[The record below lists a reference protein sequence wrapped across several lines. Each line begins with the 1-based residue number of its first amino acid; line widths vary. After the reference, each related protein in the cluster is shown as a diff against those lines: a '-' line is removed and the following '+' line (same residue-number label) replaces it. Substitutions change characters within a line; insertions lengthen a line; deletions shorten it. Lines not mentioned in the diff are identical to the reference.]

1 MVEYV
6 SLQKEIEATIEE
18 LEALNVDYGV
28 RTIEEIKASDDSI
41 DRAINSLKAWHSV
54 IDELR
59 RDVNFDNIDDK
70 VEFLK
75 IIDKHIKGVQQ

>member
-28 RTIEEIKASDDSI
+28 RTIEEIKALDDSI

-59 RDVNFDNIDDK
+59 KDVNFDNIDDK

-75 IIDKHIKGVQQ
+75 IIDKHIKGV

>member
-28 RTIEEIKASDDSI
+28 RTIEEIKALDDSI

-54 IDELR
+54 IDELKK
-59 RDVNFDNIDDK
+59 DVNFDNIDDK
-70 VEFLK
+70 VEFLR
-75 IIDKHIKGVQQ
+75 IIDKHIKGVQK

>member
-28 RTIEEIKASDDSI
+28 RTIEEIKALDDSI

-54 IDELR
+54 IDELKK
-59 RDVNFDNIDDK
+59 DVNFDNIDDK

-75 IIDKHIKGVQQ
+75 IIDKHIKGVQK

>member
-28 RTIEEIKASDDSI
+28 RTIEEIKALDDSI

-59 RDVNFDNIDDK
+59 KDVNFDNIDDK
-70 VEFLK
+70 VEFLR
-75 IIDKHIKGVQQ
+75 IIDKHIKGVQK

>member
-28 RTIEEIKASDDSI
+28 RTIEEIKALDDSI

-59 RDVNFDNIDDK
+59 KDVNFDNIDDK

>member
-28 RTIEEIKASDDSI
+28 RTIEEIKALDDSI

-54 IDELR
+54 IDELKK
-59 RDVNFDNIDDK
+59 DVNFDNLDDK

-75 IIDKHIKGVQQ
+75 IIDKHIKGVQK